1 MVSELKQDIEHLRVP
16 KKKFA
21 KKKTGF
27 ADKRLDFIYLTLIK
41 FTPTDKVKGIPMSKK
56 SLGNI
61 GVILNNQTNIHH
73 PHVSSDVTGHVHSFY
88 NWKVRENKCKVT
100 VVAHNLFRFD
110 FFFLWKGLRAGVW
123 RRRDISIGGK
133 NPTDV
138 IFASIGNQVM
148 FLDTIKYFQQ
158 SLEALEILPAYE
170 FKKFG

>member
-1 MVSELKQDIEHLRVP
+1 
-16 KKKFA
+16 
-21 KKKTGF
+21 
-27 ADKRLDFIYLTLIK
+27 
-41 FTPTDKVKGIPMSKK
+41 MSKK

-73 PHVSSDVTGHVHSFY
+73 PHVSSDVTGYVHSFY

-123 RRRDISIGGK
+123 RRIDISIGGK

-170 FKKFG
+170 FKRFG

>member
-1 MVSELKQDIEHLRVP
+1 
-16 KKKFA
+16 
-21 KKKTGF
+21 
-27 ADKRLDFIYLTLIK
+27 
-41 FTPTDKVKGIPMSKK
+41 MSKK
-56 SLGNI
+56 FLGNI

-73 PHVSSDVTGHVHSFY
+73 SHVSSDVIGYVHSFY

-110 FFFLWKGLRAGVW
+110 FFSLWKGLRAGVW
-123 RRRDISIGGK
+123 RRIDISIGGK

-170 FKKFG
+170 FKRFG